1 MLCRDRCYVGI
12 DVIEQHL
19 NAELTDLP
27 ILTFQ
32 IRFSRERKTVVN
44 FFYREFTNGV
54 TGLNSAPDQI
64 ERLGRMIKHWQSLV
78 RSNKDVICLGDANLC
93 AVKWNDDS
101 YYLKDQAEMVQ
112 TFLLETGSSQV
123 VKKYTRSEIV
133 RGGVL

>member
-1 MLCRDRCYVGI
+1 MIVYAKEELN
-12 DVIEQHL
+12 VIEQHL

-32 IRFSRERKTVVN
+32 ISFSRERKTVVN

-112 TFLLETGSSQV
+112 TFLLENDSFQL
-123 VKKYTRSEIV
+123 VKGFTRSEIV
-133 RGGVL
+133 KGGEV